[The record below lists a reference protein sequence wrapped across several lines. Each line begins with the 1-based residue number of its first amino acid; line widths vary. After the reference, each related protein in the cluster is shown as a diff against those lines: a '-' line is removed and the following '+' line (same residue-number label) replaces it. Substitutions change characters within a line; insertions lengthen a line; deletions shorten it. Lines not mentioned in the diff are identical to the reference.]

1 MVEVYDNFVSPE
13 YFNQLQNYV
22 TGPYQQWYY
31 QSNID
36 SPGRTN
42 QGFGKHGFDCCI
54 VRYPNTFTD
63 CYVSGMLSTLVMN
76 TKKIVGCDN
85 ILRSR
90 LDLTLHKYGDP
101 TASPHVDTNKPH
113 IASIFYFNNSDG
125 NTVIYNEKYDGEDC
139 DDPAQ
144 SIQQNDITH
153 KLTIKK
159 EIEPRQNRLV
169 VFDGLLIHRGHY
181 PCKHDTRI
189 LLNSNF
195 N

>member
-1 MVEVYDNFVSPE
+1 MVEVYDNFISPE
-13 YFNQLQNYV
+13 YFKQLQDYV
-22 TGPYQQWYY
+22 TGSYQQWYY

-36 SPGRTN
+36 SLGMTN
-42 QGFGKHGFDCCI
+42 QGFGKHGFACYI

-101 TASPHVDTNKPH
+101 TASPHVDSNKPH

-144 SIQQNDITH
+144 KIQQNDITH

>member
-1 MVEVYDNFVSPE
+1 MLEVYDNFVSPE
-13 YFNQLQNYV
+13 YFKQLQEYV
-22 TGPYQQWYY
+22 TSSNQPWYY

-36 SPGRTN
+36 STSLPD
-42 QGFGKHGFDCCI
+42 QGFGKHGFACII

-63 CYVSGMLSTLVMN
+63 SYVSGMLSTLVMN

-101 TASPHVDTNKPH
+101 AASPHVDTSKPH

-144 SIQQNDITH
+144 LIQQNDITH

>member
-101 TASPHVDTNKPH
+101 AASPHVDTSKPH

-125 NTVIYNEKYDGEDC
+125 NTVIYNENFYGG
-139 DDPAQ
+139 DDVD
-144 SIQQNDITH
+144 SSRMIQENNA
-153 KLTIKK
+153 KLTIRK
-159 EIEPRQNRLV
+159 EIEPRENRLV
-169 VFDGLLIHRGHY
+169 VFDGLHIHNGHF
-181 PCKHDTRI
+181 PSKHNTRI
-189 LLNSNF
+189 ILNSNF